1 MAIKAEGYIQ
11 RFTKISLHWIRR
23 VSLCLLA
30 FKGRRLTASDPFHIL
45 FALLVL
51 AERNMESFW
60 GRFKDTLRK
69 HFRYWEC
76 DDLRSTIEQ
85 AIYYF
90 NNERPVRKLKGKP
103 PVPYRTELVA

>member
-51 AERNMESFW
+51 AERNILMQKNS
-60 GRFKDTLRK
+60 GKGCRK
-69 HFRYWEC
+69 SDVKIISHR
-76 DDLRSTIEQ
+76 
-85 AIYYF
+85 
-90 NNERPVRKLKGKP
+90 NN
-103 PVPYRTELVA
+103 

>member
-11 RFTKISLHWIRR
+11 RFTKIFLHWIRR

-51 AERNMESFW
+51 AERNILCILMQKNSEK
-60 GRFKDTLRK
+60 RCRK
-69 HFRYWEC
+69 SDVKIISHR
-76 DDLRSTIEQ
+76 
-85 AIYYF
+85 
-90 NNERPVRKLKGKP
+90 NN
-103 PVPYRTELVA
+103 

>member
-1 MAIKAEGYIQ
+1 MFLQIFG
-11 RFTKISLHWIRR
+11 ISLKLEETTKQGGKIQ
-23 VSLCLLA
+23 STCA
-30 FKGRRLTASDPFHIL
+30 LTL
-45 FALLVL
+45 
-51 AERNMESFW
+51 
-60 GRFKDTLRK
+60 LRK

>member
-1 MAIKAEGYIQ
+1 MRAFSKTQNLEMAIKAEGYIQ

-51 AERNMESFW
+51 AERNILCIFINQKNASAFLCNLQK
-60 GRFKDTLRK
+60 RL
-69 HFRYWEC
+69 Y
-76 DDLRSTIEQ
+76 
-85 AIYYF
+85 
-90 NNERPVRKLKGKP
+90 
-103 PVPYRTELVA
+103 

>member
-1 MAIKAEGYIQ
+1 VFLQIFGICLKLEEKTKQGGEIQ
-11 RFTKISLHWIRR
+11 SA
-23 VSLCLLA
+23 CA
-30 FKGRRLTASDPFHIL
+30 LTL
-45 FALLVL
+45 
-51 AERNMESFW
+51 
-60 GRFKDTLRK
+60 LRK

>member
-1 MAIKAEGYIQ
+1 MPKSKCFCRFLAYALNWKKRQNRGGIQ
-11 RFTKISLHWIRR
+11 ST
-23 VSLCLLA
+23 CT
-30 FKGRRLTASDPFHIL
+30 LTL
-45 FALLVL
+45 
-51 AERNMESFW
+51 
-60 GRFKDTLRK
+60 LRK

>member
-1 MAIKAEGYIQ
+1 MFLQIFGICLKLEETTKQGGEIQ
-11 RFTKISLHWIRR
+11 ST
-23 VSLCLLA
+23 CA
-30 FKGRRLTASDPFHIL
+30 LTL
-45 FALLVL
+45 
-51 AERNMESFW
+51 
-60 GRFKDTLRK
+60 LRK
-69 HFRYWEC
+69 HFRYLEC